1 MNSIFVRLLSN
12 LEFLLTDHTRI
23 LLKRKYLSQNLLK
36 NFEMFLHDF
45 FWPRLLAYWIN
56 FVREPKQVKSIV
68 LLNRINLIT
77 HLERT
82 LKNFLK

>member
-23 LLKRKYLSQNLLK
+23 LLKRNYLSQNLLK

-45 FWPRLLAYWIN
+45 FGQDFW
-56 FVREPKQVKSIV
+56 
-68 LLNRINLIT
+68 LIG
-77 HLERT
+77 LI
-82 LKNFLK
+82 L